1 MNYRN
6 IAIGLVTSS
15 ILGFSLLQNFNS
27 LDTIQSQKDIIA
39 EKEKEI
45 TELKILVE
53 EVTYSHEILAKE
65 NQNYKEE
72 NQNYK
77 IEIENLEKNI
87 LENLGNLT
95 IDEMFKVTTAAYG
108 IDFNL
113 VYAIAR
119 LETGNFSSD
128 LWLNHNNPGGIK
140 SNNGWA
146 SYSSPFEGI
155 VEMCRLL
162 KHNYVDRGLT
172 SPESIGSVYCPN
184 NASEWASQV
193 RILMGE

>member
-27 LDTIQSQKDIIA
+27 LNTIQSQKDIIA

-45 TELKILVE
+45 TELRILVE

-77 IEIENLEKNI
+77 VEIENLEKNI

-128 LWLNHNNPGGIK
+128 LWLN
-140 SNNGWA
+140 
-146 SYSSPFEGI
+146 
-155 VEMCRLL
+155 L
-162 KHNYVDRGLT
+162 
-172 SPESIGSVYCPN
+172 
-184 NASEWASQV
+184 
-193 RILMGE
+193 